1 MMIVCRVLLFD
12 CSGKKG
18 SIRTVK
24 QAAEATEEKAETG
37 SRFQMCQRKRKQ
49 RIIRRLPQ
57 EKWGINAEA
66 RLAPLTLL
74 FIFPELKDF
83 G

>member
-1 MMIVCRVLLFD
+1 M
-12 CSGKKG
+12 
-18 SIRTVK
+18 K